1 MRNYFICAIFCLFSF
16 NALGQNKYSYS
27 VFKPVPRDSLREMET
42 DRPDVSE
49 SPKTVDAGH
58 FQIETDLFRFQRQ
71 KKEQG
76 RTDEYLFNQMNIKL
90 GLTRSTAVQLNFG
103 SYAVNKDFDNEG
115 QVQRSSGFGDLTLRV
130 KQNLLGNDRGK
141 FAVAVLPY
149 LKFPTSR
156 AEVQKEYE
164 GGIIIPMSIKVGD
177 EWKLGMQ
184 VEADR
189 LKDDEGRGHHNELLQ
204 TLTLSH
210 SLNKKLEA
218 IVETYYTYEIKAAH
232 FENFL
237 NASLQ
242 VELARDILLDGG
254 LNYGLQHEARKS
266 YFVGLSI
273 RL

>member
-1 MRNYFICAIFCLFSF
+1 MKNHLIFAIFCLISF
-16 NALGQNKYSYS
+16 NALGQKKQSYS
-27 VFKPVPRDSLREMET
+27 VLKPVPNDSLREIET

-71 KKEQG
+71 RKEQG
-76 RTDEYLFNQMNIKL
+76 RTDEYVFNQMNIKL
-90 GLTRSTAVQLNFG
+90 GLTRSTAIQLNFG
-103 SYAVNKDFDNEG
+103 SYAVTKDFDDEG
-115 QVQRSSGFGDLTLRV
+115 QVERSSGFGDLTLRV
-130 KQNLLGNDRGK
+130 KQNLLGNDRGN
-141 FAVAVLPY
+141 FAIALLPY
-149 LKFPTSR
+149 LKFPTSK
-156 AEVQKEYE
+156 AELQREYE

-189 LKDDEGRGHHNELLQ
+189 LKDEEGKGHHNELLQ

-210 SLNKKLEA
+210 SLKKNVEA
-218 IVETYYTYEIKAAH
+218 IIETYYTYEIKAAH

-237 NASLQ
+237 NAALQ
-242 VELARDILLDGG
+242 VELSKDILLDGG